1 MAGILCTHGP
11 VSTLKSVQRLS
22 RIFNTAV
29 RKTRFLSAAN
39 QLQDAQLGKLVV
51 LEGVGKSL
59 IFIKKEPAQARE
71 LLTLPQNSD
80 LCTPEEYEERFS
92 KPPSCVITEKLM
104 TILISLGHVPA
115 EHFKTKVKAHKE
127 SNVANFETLDQ
138 YEPYPPM

>member
-1 MAGILCTHGP
+1 M
-11 VSTLKSVQRLS
+11 
-22 RIFNTAV
+22 
-29 RKTRFLSAAN
+29 SAAN

-59 IFIKKEPAQARE
+59 IFIKKEPAQARD
-71 LLTLPQNSD
+71 LLMLSQNSD

-104 TILISLGHVPA
+104 TNLISLGHVPA
-115 EHFKTKVKAHKE
+115 EHFKTKVKAQKE
-127 SNVANFETLDQ
+127 TNVAKFEPLDQ